1 MGLIEAI
8 GGAIKGVAAD
18 QWKEYFYCDSLP
30 ENVLVT
36 RGRKRTQGAFGT
48 KNEGHDNIISNGS
61 VIAVN
66 EGQCMIIV
74 EDGQVVEFSAKA
86 GQFLYDTSTEPSLL
100 TTKDLGD
107 NIKKTFATV
116 GRRFSFGGQTGKDQR
131 VYYFNTKEIMNNKY
145 GTPNKIPFRAV
156 DKEIGLSLNTMIS
169 CNGMYSYQIF
179 DPILFYTNVCSNVSD
194 DYTRDKLDQ
203 MLKAE
208 IITALTPALGQISA
222 LGIRYDEVNIHQ
234 DELLDAMNKELDEKW
249 GQIRGMR
256 IVSFNISPLNI
267 PPEDLKMIQD
277 LQRTKSLTDAGM
289 AAATLVSAQAD
300 AMRAAASNEQAGP
313 MMAFAG
319 MNMANMAGGMDANSL
334 FAMHQQNQQ
343 AQQAAQPAPT
353 PAAPA
358 PAAAPAADS
367 WTCSCGATNTGNFCM
382 QCGSKK
388 PAPAPTA
395 EGWSCSCGT
404 VNQGNFCMNCG
415 SKRPAGAPLYR
426 CDKCGWTP
434 EDPKNP
440 PKFCPECGD
449 IFDDKDIQ

>member
-145 GTPNKIPFRAV
+145 GTPN
-156 DKEIGLSLNTMIS
+156 KEIGLSLNTMIS

-319 MNMANMAGGMDANSL
+319 MNMANMAGGMDASSL

-382 QCGSKK
+382 QCGGKK
-388 PAPAPTA
+388 PAPAPAA
-395 EGWSCSCGT
+395 EGWTCSCGS

-415 SKRPAGAPLYR
+415 TKRPAGAPLYR

-434 EDPKNP
+434 EDPQNP

-449 IFDDKDIQ
+449 IFDDKDVQ

>member
-8 GGAIKGVAAD
+8 GGAFNGVMAD

-36 RGRKRTQGAFGT
+36 KGRKRVQGKFGT
-48 KNEGHDNIISNGS
+48 KNDANDNIISNGS

-100 TTKDLGD
+100 ANGEFLENLKQS
-107 NIKKTFATV
+107 FATF
-116 GRRFSFGGQTGKDQR
+116 GRRITFGGQTGKDQR
-131 VYYFNTKEIMNNKY
+131 VYFFNTKEIMNNKY
-145 GTPNKIPFRAV
+145 GTAQKIPFRAV

-179 DPILFYTNVCSNVSD
+179 DPILFYTNVCANVTD
-194 DYTRDKLDQ
+194 DYTRDKLDP

-208 IITALTPALGQISA
+208 VITALVPALGQISS

-249 GQIRGMR
+249 GKTRGMR

-267 PPEDLKMIQD
+267 PEKDLQMIQD

-334 FAMHQQNQQ
+334 FAMAQQNK
-343 AQQAAQPAPT
+343 QAAPAAAPAT
-353 PAAPA
+353 PAAP
-358 PAAAPAADS
+358 AAPAADS
-367 WTCSCGATNTGNFCM
+367 WTCSCGSTNTGNFCVN
-382 QCGSKK
+382 CGGKK
-388 PAPAPTA
+388 PAPATA
-395 EGWSCSCGT
+395 EGWTCSCGS

-426 CDKCGWTP
+426 CDKCGWQP